1 VFENYYYLDY
11 DWEINLVVV
20 VVVVAVVV
28 EREEQQQRHAVVVVG
43 MHLDTKNKKYSQC
56 NIRIQIIRR
65 QDEGEISILSLKK
78 FPR

>member
-1 VFENYYYLDY
+1 MFENYYYLDY

-20 VVVVAVVV
+20 VVVAV
-28 EREEQQQRHAVVVVG
+28 EREEQQQRHAVVVVVG
-43 MHLDTKNKKYSQC
+43 MHLDTKNKKHSQC

-65 QDEGEISILSLKK
+65 HDEGEISILSLKK

>member
-1 VFENYYYLDY
+1 MFENYYYLDY
-11 DWEINLVVV
+11 DWEINLVVAV
-20 VVVVAVVV
+20 VVV
-28 EREEQQQRHAVVVVG
+28 EREEQQQRHVVVVVVG

>member
-1 VFENYYYLDY
+1 MFENYYYLDY

-20 VVVVAVVV
+20 VVVAV
-28 EREEQQQRHAVVVVG
+28 EREEQQQRHAVVVVVG